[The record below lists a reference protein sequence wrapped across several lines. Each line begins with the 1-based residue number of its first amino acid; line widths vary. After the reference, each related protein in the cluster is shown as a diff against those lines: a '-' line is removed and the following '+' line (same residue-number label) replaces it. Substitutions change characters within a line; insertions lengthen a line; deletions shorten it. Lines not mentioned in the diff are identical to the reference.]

1 MQGKAG
7 RQVAADHFEPQQRS
21 HWIDD
26 LVNGPT

>member
-7 RQVAADHFEPQQRS
+7 RRVAADHFEPQQRS